1 LFELVIIAA
10 SSALGALSVF
20 ILHGSKAVTNHI
32 NKMKDKAIL
41 HPFESTRSE
50 LESLKLD
57 KDSLVDKINRAY
69 KAKNE
74 GKIDTYERDKIILNC
89 KEQIRLQN
97 IRIKDLEEVSN
108 YSEILKMRS
117 ELIGLLET
125 RIPKIDSKLKELST
139 KLIINSATNLD
150 SSKPFSTS
158 PNEKVKEKF
167 TGRTPIATNIKNNH
181 RQEGYNYTEEN
192 IQKIQHEITKA
203 IAELEEPNFNSINNT
218 TGNYEPSDKK
228 TALERAQKRD
238 ALSFLDYFYDKSYF
252 HSINGK

>member
-1 LFELVIIAA
+1 
-10 SSALGALSVF
+10 
-20 ILHGSKAVTNHI
+20 
-32 NKMKDKAIL
+32 MKGKAIL

-181 RQEGYNYTEEN
+181 RPEGYNYTEEN

-203 IAELEEPNFNSINNT
+203 IAELEEPNFSINNT

-228 TALERAQKRD
+228 TTLERAQKRD

>member
-32 NKMKDKAIL
+32 NKMKGKAIL

-74 GKIDTYERDKIILNC
+74 GKIDTYDRDKI
-89 KEQIRLQN
+89 
-97 IRIKDLEEVSN
+97 
-108 YSEILKMRS
+108 
-117 ELIGLLET
+117 
-125 RIPKIDSKLKELST
+125 
-139 KLIINSATNLD
+139 
-150 SSKPFSTS
+150 TS

-167 TGRTPIATNIKNNH
+167 TGGTPIATNIKNNN
-181 RQEGYNYTEEN
+181 RSEGYNYTEEN

-203 IAELEEPNFNSINNT
+203 IAELEEPNVNSINNT

-228 TALERAQKRD
+228 TTLERAQKRD
-238 ALSFLDYFYDKSYF
+238 ALSFLDYFYDKS
-252 HSINGK
+252 